1 MNQSLAT
8 CSACGARAV
17 SGGVCGRCGNT
28 SGEANRCPHCGA
40 IARVEPKGAGVLL
53 HWVCGVCG
61 GPRMPNGVGGEA
73 VTTPLREAR
82 ASQQR
87 ALRARAQFWAFT
99 VMALFFTMVALAAW
113 PVAALVSHLILLAMA
128 AAPTL
133 FAVRAR
139 ARAGRAAEAE
149 SEALERAW
157 LAAAED
163 VTSRAKKGVT
173 VAELA
178 KQLHIEPVKA
188 EKLLTQLA
196 VHDRTRID
204 VDEDAEVRYSIAPE
218 LAASASSSPRV
229 RVDAADAMG
238 DETEDKFRALEEHE
252 LDEAEAKKLATPA
265 FPRGSR

>member
-1 MNQSLAT
+1 M
-8 CSACGARAV
+8 
-17 SGGVCGRCGNT
+17 SGGVCARCGNT
-28 SGEANRCPHCGA
+28 AGEANRCPHCGA
-40 IARVEPKGAGVLL
+40 IARVEPKGAGVSLT
-53 HWVCGVCG
+53 WVCGVCG
-61 GPRMPNGVGGEA
+61 GPRMPNGVFSGEA
-73 VTTPLREAR
+73 VTMPLREAR

-113 PVAALVSHLILLAMA
+113 PVAAFVSHLILLAMA
-128 AAPTL
+128 AMPTL

-139 ARAGRAAEAE
+139 ARAGRAAEGE
-149 SEALERAW
+149 REAIDRAW

-163 VTSRAKKGVT
+163 ITSRAKKGVT

-178 KQLHIEPVKA
+178 KQLKVDPVKA
-188 EKLLTQLA
+188 EKLLTELA

-218 LAASASSSPRV
+218 YAAASEEARV
-229 RVDAADAMG
+229 RVDATNPMHDA
-238 DETEDKFRALEEHE
+238 TEEKFRALEEHE
-252 LDEAEAKKLATPA
+252 LDEAEAKKLASPA

>member
-1 MNQSLAT
+1 MS
-8 CSACGARAV
+8 C
-17 SGGVCGRCGNT
+17 GVCGRCGNT

-40 IARVEPKGAGVLL
+40 IARVEPKGAGVALT
-53 HWVCGVCG
+53 WVCGVCG
-61 GPRMPNGVGGEA
+61 GPRMPNGVGSGEA
-73 VTTPLREAR
+73 ITTPLREAR

-113 PVAALVSHLILLAMA
+113 PVAAFVSHLILLGMA
-128 AAPTL
+128 ATPTL

-139 ARAGRAAEAE
+139 ARAGRAVEAE
-149 SEALERAW
+149 REAIDRAW

-178 KQLHIEPVKA
+178 KELKVDPVKA
-188 EKLLTQLA
+188 EKLLTELA

-218 LAASASSSPRV
+218 LAAAAASRV
-229 RVDAADAMG
+229 RVDASDPTHDA
-238 DETEDKFRALEEHE
+238 TEDKFRALEEHE

-265 FPRGSR
+265 FPTRGSR